1 MKIQL
6 TLEQVQSYSP
16 CYTEEK
22 LKSFFPNNEPR
33 EVTLESLLSLPLRD
47 AVWLLSHL
55 LPHTLRVQWAN
66 NSATRAAKTAAW
78 AAEWAA
84 WAAWAAKTAAEAA
97 ESATR
102 AAESAAESAA
112 WAAESAAESAAW
124 TAADAA
130 RAAAESTAGKSA
142 YKLAIEDGFNLL
154 SNQ

>member
-16 CYTEEK
+16 CYTEEE

-66 NSATRAAKTAAW
+66 NSAARAAKTAAW
-78 AAEWAA
+78 AA
-84 WAAWAAKTAAEAA
+84 WAAKT
-97 ESATR
+97 
-102 AAESAAESAA
+102 AESAAESAA
-112 WAAESAAESAAW
+112 WAAWAAESAAW

-130 RAAAESTAGKSA
+130 RAAESAAESAAWATRAAEWAA